1 MMMPHS
7 QVNRLLVDFEYGTE
21 AAKKVTEGRFY
32 LDLIFKLTPKFYK
45 TNQNNRMIA
54 GSPSSLLRGWRHLTE
69 AEATPSESGDSPRKS
84 SAEIDQDR
92 ES

>member
-32 LDLIFKLTPKFYK
+32 LDLIFKLTTTLGQKFLK
-45 TNQNNRMIA
+45 LI
-54 GSPSSLLRGWRHLTE
+54 S
-69 AEATPSESGDSPRKS
+69 K
-84 SAEIDQDR
+84 
-92 ES
+92 

>member
-21 AAKKVTEGRFY
+21 AAKKVTGGRSC

-54 GSPSSLLRGWRHLTE
+54 GSPPALLRGRLDLTE
-69 AEATPSESGDSPRKS
+69 AEATPSESGDSPRNS
-84 SAEIDQDR
+84 SAEIDRDR